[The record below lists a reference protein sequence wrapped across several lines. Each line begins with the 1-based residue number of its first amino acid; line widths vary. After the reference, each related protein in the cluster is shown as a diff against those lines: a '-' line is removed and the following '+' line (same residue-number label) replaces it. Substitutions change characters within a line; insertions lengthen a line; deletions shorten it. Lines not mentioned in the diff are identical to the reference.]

1 MSNKQQFSTR
11 ERKKSKDKNNYNIYS
26 SKHIRI
32 IENKQNQENKRSQEN
47 KQNQENKRNQE
58 NKENKN

>member
-47 KQNQENKRNQE
+47 KEE
-58 NKENKN
+58 NKEKNKEKKN

>member
-11 ERKKSKDKNNYNIYS
+11 ERKKSKDRNNYNIYS

-47 KQNQENKRNQE
+47 KEE
-58 NKENKN
+58 NKEKNKEKKN